1 MQTVASNLRKTDLLN
16 GYYFRTSPAS
26 PASPAVTLLFAALPS
41 YDPVDRNIKTADF

>member
-16 GYYFRTSPAS
+16 GYYFRTL
-26 PASPAVTLLFAALPS
+26 PASPAVTLPFAVLPS